1 MGVTPFAYTPS
12 TSPLQ
17 KVDARC
23 KLFCLS
29 VLSIATLG
37 AGFLPLTVLISLL
50 FCLLNLEQKSPG
62 RVILELKYFCVLLVF
77 VFIARAVTTPGD
89 PVAVFLNTDVTRQGL
104 LDGTLIC
111 LRFFAVMLLG
121 MIFTC
126 TTRPSL
132 VKGAVEW
139 FLRPVPL
146 IPEKR
151 AAVMITLFLR
161 FLPLVLQQAH
171 EIRQA
176 QQARCADLKKNPV
189 TRAVNLAVPLLKKTF
204 IAADR
209 LATAMASRSYSERRT
224 DPEVSRSG
232 LEKKVYSAALFL
244 AALLVVL

>member
-12 TSPLQ
+12 TTSIQ
-17 KVDARC
+17 RADARC

-29 VLSIATLG
+29 VLSIATLS
-37 AGFLPLTVLISLL
+37 AGFIPLAVLIALL
-50 FCLLNLEQKSPG
+50 FGLLTLEQKSPG
-62 RVILELKYFCVLLVF
+62 RVLLELKYFCLLLFFVLA
-77 VFIARAVTTPGD
+77 ARAVTTPGD
-89 PVAVFLNTDVTRQGL
+89 PVVVFLNTDVTRQGL

-121 MIFTC
+121 MLFTC

-161 FLPLVLQQAH
+161 FLPLVLKQAH

-176 QQARCADLKKNPV
+176 QQARCSDLKKNPV

-204 IAADR
+204 TAADR
-209 LATAMASRSYSERRT
+209 LAIAMASRSYSEQRT
-224 DPEVSRSG
+224 DPEFSRSG
-232 LEKKVYSAALFL
+232 QEKKICCTALFL
-244 AALLVVL
+244 AGLLVVM